1 LFDDSHKDK
10 MTNKKIISI
19 QQPSIPTYRR
29 PFFEKLN
36 QKIGLHLYYGYDGVP
51 SDLPDN
57 IDKHFYRLRI
67 FNFKFFNIKWHSA
80 QTKAVTRN
88 ADAVILSWDVQYLT
102 LWLALLKGLLLN
114 KPLIL
119 WGHGYSKKDSFLKR
133 KIRNFPA
140 HLVKAIILYDF
151 HTAAKL
157 KEIKSLKKKIFVAP
171 NSLDYR
177 IIQEVKNYWLD
188 DYSALLQFQKKYVI
202 DKTFNIVYIG
212 RIYKENH
219 LEILLNGIKEASSVI
234 KELRLIIIGNDNP
247 YTSELKLIS
256 TGLDIADKI
265 IWTGSIYDEH
275 KIAPWMLSSKI
286 FCYPANIGLSLIHA
300 FGYGL
305 PVITDDS
312 YDSHNPEIWALKDG
326 VNGLTYPKND
336 FKYLARQI
344 IKLYKDEELRN
355 NLSKDALETVKENYN
370 LDKMVDGFLQAI
382 NYALK
387 R

>member
-1 LFDDSHKDK
+1 

-19 QQPSIPTYRR
+19 QQPSFPTYRK

-36 QKIGLHLYYGYDGVP
+36 EKINLHLFYGFDGVP

-67 FNFKFFNIKWHSA
+67 FNFKYFSVKWHSA
-80 QTKAVTRN
+80 QTKAV
-88 ADAVILSWDVQYLT
+88 ALKMDAIILSWDVQYLT
-102 LWLALLKGLLLN
+102 LWLALLKGFLLN

-133 KIRNFPA
+133 KIRNLPA

-151 HTAAKL
+151 HTAEAL
-157 KEIKSLKKKIFVAP
+157 KEIRSLNKKIFVAP

-177 IIQEVKNYWLD
+177 MIQEAKNYWLND
-188 DYSALLQFQKKYVI
+188 HSALLQFQQKYGI

-219 LEILLNGIKEASSVI
+219 VEILLNGIKEASAVI
-234 KELRLIIIGNDNP
+234 KELRLIIIGNDNAHA
-247 YTSELKLIS
+247 SELKSITTDLGIF
-256 TGLDIADKI
+256 DKI
-265 IWTGSIYDEH
+265 IWTGAIYDEN
-275 KIAPWMLSSKI
+275 KIAPFMLSSKI
-286 FCYPANIGLSLIHA
+286 FCYPENVGLSLIHA
-300 FGYGL
+300 FCYGL
-305 PVITDDS
+305 PAITNDS
-312 YDSHNPEIWALKDG
+312 YGSHNPEIWALKNG

-336 FKYLARQI
+336 FINLSKQI
-344 IKLYKDEELRN
+344 IKLYRDEELRN
-355 NLSKDALETVKENYN
+355 KLSTNALDTVKENYN
-370 LDKMVDGFLQAI
+370 LDKMVDGFLHAI